1 MKYEITSKKEF
12 QIEAAKALLA
22 DGQPHSYAE
31 IVQHIRSQAEGTVLE
46 GRIDYGNVWYS
57 LRSMMEEPGSHYQK
71 AGWGAYQK
79 DPPQRITAEPAQDV
93 KDGQSEIYQIMDQAV
108 ELLERFES
116 YSSRVQGELNLTSGQ
131 ETFSAIRQQIMQNLD
146 GTVTG
151 LSCWAAELEDLQETP
166 AQRETRS
173 EASEQTRADS
183 ISLSM

>member
-79 DPPQRITAEPAQDV
+79 DPPQRRMPRTARV
-93 KDGQSEIYQIMDQAV
+93 KSIKSWIKP
-108 ELLERFES
+108 
-116 YSSRVQGELNLTSGQ
+116 SSCWNDSNLT
-131 ETFSAIRQQIMQNLD
+131 
-146 GTVTG
+146 
-151 LSCWAAELEDLQETP
+151 AAEY
-166 AQRETRS
+166 RVS
-173 EASEQTRADS
+173 
-183 ISLSM
+183 

>member
-1 MKYEITSKKEF
+1 MSDHLHPCLLYTS
-12 QIEAAKALLA
+12 
-22 DGQPHSYAE
+22 
-31 IVQHIRSQAEGTVLE
+31 
-46 GRIDYGNVWYS
+46 
-57 LRSMMEEPGSHYQK
+57 
-71 AGWGAYQK
+71 GWGAYQK
-79 DPPQRITAEPAQDV
+79 DPPQRITAEPAQDA

-131 ETFSAIRQQIMQNLD
+131 ETFTAIRQQIMQNLD

-166 AQRETRS
+166 AQRETQP

>member
-22 DGQPHSYAE
+22 DGRPHSYAE

-79 DPPQRITAEPAQDV
+79 DPPQRITAEPAQDA
-93 KDGQSEIYQIMDQAV
+93 KDGQSEIYQIMDP
-108 ELLERFES
+108 
-116 YSSRVQGELNLTSGQ
+116 SGQ
-131 ETFSAIRQQIMQNLD
+131 ETFTAIRQQIMQNLD

-166 AQRETRS
+166 AQRETQP
-173 EASEQTRADS
+173 EASEQTKADS

>member
-79 DPPQRITAEPAQDV
+79 DPPQRITAEPAQDA
-93 KDGQSEIYQIMDQAV
+93 KGGQSEI
-108 ELLERFES
+108 
-116 YSSRVQGELNLTSGQ
+116 
-131 ETFSAIRQQIMQNLD
+131 
-146 GTVTG
+146 
-151 LSCWAAELEDLQETP
+151 
-166 AQRETRS
+166 
-173 EASEQTRADS
+173 
-183 ISLSM
+183 

>member
-79 DPPQRITAEPAQDV
+79 DPPQRITADPSQDA

-131 ETFSAIRQQIMQNLD
+131 ETFTAIRQQIMQNLD

-151 LSCWAAELEDLQETP
+151 LSCWL
-166 AQRETRS
+166 
-173 EASEQTRADS
+173 
-183 ISLSM
+183 SLIHI